1 MAGQVTRRLIDLSM
15 EVYKGMMTYPNVA
28 KPVIV
33 EMESHRE
40 MARSVGTDQYG
51 VDEITNHC
59 MIVTGDHIGTHIDS
73 WGHVKPDAPRAEGIP
88 IEYCYG
94 DGVVLDLT
102 HKRPGE
108 EIGPGDIDEAERKL
122 DGYRI
127 KPLDIVLLRTDAAK
141 QRTEK
146 AYLTDH
152 PGMTKEAVHAVLDR
166 GVMVMG
172 IDAIGFDPPVAK
184 MFERRKFWEAHRVMR
199 EREYLPPREPVQPP
213 RDPGAVSFFYRER
226 AAREVARRLRR
237 PRPRGRDRRRTP
249 VAKRKAGSGKLFS
262 GKREAGSGK
271 RQRVA
276 GSGKRE
282 AGSGKRHCWRIRMIV
297 LTAKYFVKAGRGDEV
312 EAALRRMAPLV
323 KAGEPGCTVYHAN
336 RSAENR
342 DLFLLYEHYTDQA
355 ALEAHRNTPHFK
367 EIIEGTIVPLLDK
380 RERELYQSVLT

>member
-108 EIGPGDIDEAERKL
+108 EISPGDIDEAERKL

-127 KPLDIVLLRTDAAK
+127 KPLR
-141 QRTEK
+141 
-146 AYLTDH
+146 H
-152 PGMTKEAVHAVLDR
+152 
-166 GVMVMG
+166 
-172 IDAIGFDPPVAK
+172 
-184 MFERRKFWEAHRVMR
+184 
-199 EREYLPPREPVQPP
+199 
-213 RDPGAVSFFYRER
+213 R
-226 AAREVARRLRR
+226 AA
-237 PRPRGRDRRRTP
+237 PDRRR
-249 VAKRKAGSGKLFS
+249 
-262 GKREAGSGK
+262 
-271 RQRVA
+271 
-276 GSGKRE
+276 
-282 AGSGKRHCWRIRMIV
+282 
-297 LTAKYFVKAGRGDEV
+297 
-312 EAALRRMAPLV
+312 EAADREGATSP
-323 KAGEPGCTVYHAN
+323 
-336 RSAENR
+336 
-342 DLFLLYEHYTDQA
+342 
-355 ALEAHRNTPHFK
+355 
-367 EIIEGTIVPLLDK
+367 IIRG
-380 RERELYQSVLT
+380 

>member
-1 MAGQVTRRLIDLSM
+1 MTRRLIDLSM

-28 KPVIV
+28 KPVII
-33 EMESHRE
+33 EMESHSE

-102 HKRPGE
+102 RKQPGD
-108 EIGPGDIDEAERKL
+108 EITPGDIDEAERKL

-127 KPLDIVLLRTDAAK
+127 KARDIVLLRTDAAK

-146 AYLTDH
+146 SYLTNH

-199 EREYLPPREPVQPP
+199 EREYYHLENLCNLHEIPAPYH
-213 RDPGAVSFFYRER
+213 SF
-226 AAREVARRLRR
+226 
-237 PRPRGRDRRRTP
+237 
-249 VAKRKAGSGKLFS
+249 
-262 GKREAGSGK
+262 
-271 RQRVA
+271 
-276 GSGKRE
+276 
-282 AGSGKRHCWRIRMIV
+282 IV
-297 LTAKYFVKAGRGDEV
+297 
-312 EAALRRMAPLV
+312 
-323 KAGEPGCTVYHAN
+323 
-336 RSAENR
+336 
-342 DLFLLYEHYTDQA
+342 
-355 ALEAHRNTPHFK
+355 
-367 EIIEGTIVPLLDK
+367 
-380 RERELYQSVLT
+380 SVLPVKWRGASAAPVRAVAIVESDSP